1 MLGQKWWPIGCDPY
15 KITTEDF
22 KQELLGLDLEIYF
35 LNPLNTELTQGL
47 RKQATFGFL
56 RSFDKNGDK

>member
-35 LNPLNTELTQGL
+35 LNADHYPESRTEQTENFW
-47 RKQATFGFL
+47 TFEIF
-56 RSFDKNGDK
+56 

>member
-35 LNPLNTELTQGL
+35 LNADHYPESRTEQTESFW
-47 RKQATFGFL
+47 TFEIF
-56 RSFDKNGDK
+56 